1 MVRVNDRWD
10 IPWHEGMTVGDV
22 LAACNFTHHYVAVS
36 INGKLVPPVLHAS
49 GSPAQHAAQ
58 PVTDGDQI
66 QVIHIIGGG

>member
-10 IPWHEGMTVGDV
+10 IPWHEGMAVGDV

-36 INGKLVPPVLHAS
+36 INGVLVPP
-49 GSPAQHAAQ
+49 GKHAAH
-58 PVTDGDQI
+58 PVADGDQI

>member
-49 GSPAQHAAQ
+49 GSPAQYAAQ